1 MKKSLYKLL
10 TCIISLII
18 IFSMTVSVFAE
29 GEDNYLDDYELKEV
43 DTVYKTGEKLAVS
56 VVENGAVL
64 LRNEKNENGET
75 ALPLASGEKVNVFG
89 WAGTN
94 DGFILQGTG
103 SGTGTKKDVVTFL
116 SALEKEG
123 VNALPTENSD
133 GGTPYTHYI
142 TVFSGSQGESVLSL

>member
-1 MKKSLYKLL
+1 MKKSLINLFA
-10 TCIISLII
+10 CIISII
-18 IFSMTVSVFAE
+18 IVFSMTLGVFAE
-29 GEDNYLDDYELKEV
+29 GEGDYLDDYELKEV

-75 ALPLASGEKVNVFG
+75 ALPLSSGEKVNVFG

-103 SGTGTKKDVVTFL
+103 SERVLKKTSSPFFRL
-116 SALEKEG
+116 LKK
-123 VNALPTENSD
+123 
-133 GGTPYTHYI
+133 
-142 TVFSGSQGESVLSL
+142 